1 MARRSLSQ
9 VSFFDP
15 LFADPR
21 CLEIGTMPW
30 LLARSRAEL
39 FPAWITKGWRGEQ
52 RLGRDA
58 WPAAVLLTLL
68 VLRWSEE
75 GMSRLGS
82 TKRARVD
89 IAWRA
94 AMGLQ
99 LGAPTPDEKTLRE
112 FEAFLRTRHPA
123 CGVARYLLLH
133 EHLMRRCLDEG
144 VASKAP
150 IWSMDSTPMWCYGA
164 VKDTVRLL
172 GDGLRVLARRWSRAT
187 EIPLALVAKR
197 WALPL
202 VTAKSVKG
210 HFSID
215 WSDADAR
222 ARVTGELAEAVVR
235 VVDQVNGAL
244 RDIPSEKR
252 KPILQLCKTLTT
264 VINQNLEPDEQGR
277 LVVAQKVARD
287 RVVSLTDTQARHG
300 RKSRTQTFNGF
311 KVHVL
316 GDVVSGLIA
325 SVSVTP
331 GNVHDSDPS
340 HRLLARAKRLVADID
355 RVLGDTA
362 YGGARDHFVIKGTLG
377 ITLVTPPPAVS
388 TESATLRKQAFSIDF
403 DARVATCPNGVAT
416 RRMTLVRDRS
426 HDVSSPAYHWPA
438 AACAACPL
446 RDACVGKSGRGRKVE
461 LHPYERELRKIRE
474 EFEHPE
480 TRAEYRRRSE
490 CERLV
495 NQLTR
500 HGAREA
506 RAFGLQK
513 AHQQAHLIA
522 MRCNLGLL
530 ARAVAA
536 KTQEEGAAA

>member
-9 VSFFDP
+9 VSLFDP

-21 CLEIGTMPW
+21 CLDPGTVPW
-30 LLARSRAEL
+30 LLSRSRAEL
-39 FPAWITKGWRGEQ
+39 FPTWITKGWRGEQ

-58 WPAAVLLTLL
+58 WPATVLLTLL

-89 IAWRA
+89 LAWRA

-99 LGAPTPDEKTLRE
+99 IGAPTPAEKTLRE

-133 EHLMRRCLDEG
+133 EHLVRRCLDEEIAG
-144 VASKAP
+144 KAP

-202 VTAKSVKG
+202 VAAKSVKG
-210 HFSID
+210 HFRID

-235 VVDQVNGAL
+235 VVDQVYDGL
-244 RDIPSEKR
+244 RDVPSEKR

-264 VINQNLEPDEQGR
+264 VIDQNLEPDEQGR

-287 RVVSLTDTQARHG
+287 RIVSLTDTQARHG

-340 HRLLARAKRLVADID
+340 HRLLVRAKALSAGID

-362 YGGARDHFVIKGTLG
+362 YGGARDHFVVKGTLG

-388 TESATLRKQAFSIDF
+388 TEAEKLRKQDFAIDF
-403 DARVATCPNGVAT
+403 DAGTVTCPNGVKAA
-416 RRMTLVRDRS
+416 RRSLVRGVD
-426 HDVSSPAYHWPA
+426 HPAGTPAFHWDA
-438 AACAACPL
+438 ATCATCPL
-446 RDACVGKSGRGRKVE
+446 KATCVGASKRGRRVI
-461 LHPYERELRKIRE
+461 LHPYERELRAIRE
-474 EFEHPE
+474 EFERPE

-522 MRCNLGLL
+522 MRCNLALL
-530 ARAVAA
+530 ARSVAA
-536 KTQEEGAAA
+536 KAREEGAAA